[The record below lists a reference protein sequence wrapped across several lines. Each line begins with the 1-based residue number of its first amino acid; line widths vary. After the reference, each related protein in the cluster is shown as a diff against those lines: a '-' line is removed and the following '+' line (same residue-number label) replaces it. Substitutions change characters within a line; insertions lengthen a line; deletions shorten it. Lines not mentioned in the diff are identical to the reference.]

1 MPQLC
6 TFHLGDLYLGV
17 DVLDVQEVLT
27 HRVMTPVP
35 LTADCVRGLINLR
48 GQIVT
53 AIDLRR
59 RVGMPDVDDEQT
71 LMNLVVRGKEGTSSL
86 MVDRMGDVVEVH
98 DEDFEPLPGSVD
110 GRIKELTRG
119 VYKLD
124 GSLLLLL
131 DIEKTLAVG

>member
-6 TFHLGDLYLGV
+6 TFYVADLYMGV
-17 DVLDVQEVLT
+17 SVLDVQEVLNS
-27 HRVMTPVP
+27 RPMSSVP

-59 RVGMPDVDDEQT
+59 RMGLPDFADEQAW
-71 LMNLVVRGKEGTSSL
+71 MNLVVRGREGVASL
-86 MVDRMGDVVEVH
+86 LVDRMGDVVEVL
-98 DEDFEPLPGSVD
+98 DEDFEPLPGSVE
-110 GRIKELTRG
+110 GRFRELMRG

-124 GSLLLLL
+124 GRLLLLL
-131 DIEKTLAVG
+131 DIEKALHV